1 MQIPYTLI
9 RSKRRS
15 LSLQISPSG
24 ELIVRSPLK
33 LSLLTIEN
41 FIEQKKD
48 WILKHQEKYK
58 NLPPRKI
65 LTQSEIKGEKEKL
78 RNYIIPLISELARGK
93 NLPNITSIKITSSE
107 KRWGSCSSKNGLC
120 FSYRLAEYIGSPPEK
135 GELEGV
141 TKNKNS
147 SHVTLPNPPFSG
159 REFIDAIIIHELAH
173 LIEKNHQKPFWNL
186 VYSWMPDY
194 EKNIK
199 LIKH

>member
-9 RSKRRS
+9 RSRRRS

-65 LTQSEIKGEKEKL
+65 LTQSETKREKEKL
-78 RNYIIPLISELARGK
+78 RNYIIPRISELARGK

-120 FSYRLAEYIGSPPEK
+120 FSYRLAEYIGSNF
-135 GELEGV
+135 V
-141 TKNKNS
+141 
-147 SHVTLPNPPFSG
+147 
-159 REFIDAIIIHELAH
+159 DAIIIHELAH

-186 VYSWMPDY
+186 VYSWMPNY
-194 EKNIK
+194 EKEIK
-199 LIKH
+199 LSQRWENIY